1 MSPTILLASVRII
14 FFVTARQEVGQTRDS
29 PFRPRPAFIE
39 VIDHGPKD
47 LASATARW
55 AAGRRLWPA
64 LRNSLRFAVRL
75 ADRFAEIILF

>member
-1 MSPTILLASVRII
+1 LLAPADNRERWPVPNH

-47 LASATARW
+47 PGIRYSEVGRWQEAMVCTEELATI
-55 AAGRRLWPA
+55 RR
-64 LRNSLRFAVRL
+64 
-75 ADRFAEIILF
+75 EIG